1 MEIQGRLYRGVV
13 VLEGE
18 LPVPEGTMVTVV
30 CDLAPLEKTPES
42 HRRVQLPLV
51 PSREPGVLRLTNE
64 RVAEILDED
73 DLPA

>member
-18 LPVPEGTMVTVV
+18 LPVPEGTLVTVV
-30 CDLAPLEKTPES
+30 CDLAPTEKTPGS
-42 HRRVQLPLV
+42 RDRVQLPLV
-51 PSREPGVLRLTNE
+51 RSREPGVLRLTNE
-64 RVAEILDED
+64 RVAEILEED